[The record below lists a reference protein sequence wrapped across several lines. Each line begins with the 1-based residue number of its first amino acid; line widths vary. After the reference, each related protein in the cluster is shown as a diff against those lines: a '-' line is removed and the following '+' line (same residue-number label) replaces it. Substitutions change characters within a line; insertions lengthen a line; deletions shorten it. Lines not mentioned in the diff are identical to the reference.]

1 MPHYTFDTYKGER
14 TVRAPSE
21 ADARAMVESLIYHPD
36 PTKRDDQPYTRERL
50 EQIAA
55 TAPPP
60 SPSCRSGN
68 ADRGATDA
76 AEPYLTLMNRPRA
89 RRPYRRPGASTPPLH
104 IQEKDLMKHPSTPPA
119 ETTREAVQQPP
130 RRGFRERLAAR
141 LTRRR
146 TRSVP
151 VAKTPASTG
160 TPAGG
165 ERIILGVA
173 VAVLLL
179 VAAAAAYVSYQHF
192 YGLAIDLGEKPAE
205 AMLYPAM
212 SDGVIVMA
220 SLVILYCS
228 RRGLPVPVLAKVALA
243 LGGLVTLASNVAHG
257 WDGGTGSRLLSAL
270 APVAFVGAYELLMW
284 LVRNARR
291 DAEPA
296 VPEVV
301 ERVVYRDVPVEAPV
315 EVEVPVLA
323 ADRFEAARLVVED
336 AHRAGRRVPGRRA
349 LADRW
354 GIEIREAVEIL
365 DAVAQEFAPPAPP
378 EAPAPVPE
386 APAVPPA
393 AEIPSRK
400 ITEEEKARNALSL
413 AGEFPKDNPPTEADM
428 NAAGLTETGKF
439 LVRRVWNM
447 PDPQQAAENVEQA
460 DHDLKRSILFA
471 ALDGQHA
478 ISAPAAEPSDE
489 ELFAGMTPA
498 EALSGPGAT
507 ELRRQWRERAAAAN
521 GSTNGRGPAGG
532 AA

>member
-1 MPHYTFDTYKGER
+1 
-14 TVRAPSE
+14 
-21 ADARAMVESLIYHPD
+21 
-36 PTKRDDQPYTRERL
+36 
-50 EQIAA
+50 
-55 TAPPP
+55 
-60 SPSCRSGN
+60 
-68 ADRGATDA
+68 
-76 AEPYLTLMNRPRA
+76 
-89 RRPYRRPGASTPPLH
+89 
-104 IQEKDLMKHPSTPPA
+104 MKHPSTPAA
-119 ETTREAVQQPP
+119 ETTRETAQQPP
-130 RRGFRERLAAR
+130 QRRFRERLTAR
-141 LTRRR
+141 LTRRSPR
-146 TRSVP
+146 PVP
-151 VAKTPASTG
+151 APKTVPKAAPSTG

-165 ERIILGVA
+165 ERVILGVA

-192 YGLAIDLGEKPAE
+192 YGLAIDLGEKRVE

-296 VPEVV
+296 APEVV
-301 ERVVYRDVPVEAPV
+301 ERVVYRDVPVEVPV

-336 AHRAGRRVPGRRA
+336 AHRVGRRVPGRRA

-393 AEIPSRK
+393 AK
-400 ITEEEKARNALSL
+400 MTDEEKARNALSL
-413 AGEFPKDNPPTEADM
+413 AGEFTKDNPPTEADLD
-428 NAAGLTETGKF
+428 AARLTETGKF
-439 LVRRVWNM
+439 LIRRVWDM
-447 PDPQQAAENVEQA
+447 PDPQQSADDDEQA
-460 DHDLKRSILFA
+460 DE
-471 ALDGQHA
+471 ALRRRITAMRHEA
-478 ISAPAAEPSDE
+478 
-489 ELFAGMTPA
+489 LMTP
-498 EALSGPGAT
+498 EAVQGWAV
-507 ELRRQWRERAAAAN
+507 N